1 MMTLWNKVFT
11 AFPYLDDIRFGI
23 DKGLIRVGSVRFE
36 GFIEIFV
43 VDVSIRRCNCL
54 SFVVAISTSSF
65 DLFSDKIRFLQ
76 PSVLV
81 VKDCKSVLLGVF
93 SQPIAVARS
102 RRKSQV
108 VFVVFNALCDNDV
121 CRCLFPTAFPIFFSG
136 FGGRQ
141 TIY

>member
-54 SFVVAISTSSF
+54 FFVVAISTSSF
-65 DLFSDKIRFLQ
+65 DLFSDKIRFLH
-76 PSVLV
+76 PL
-81 VKDCKSVLLGVF
+81 F
-93 SQPIAVARS
+93 SW
-102 RRKSQV
+102 
-108 VFVVFNALCDNDV
+108 
-121 CRCLFPTAFPIFFSG
+121 
-136 FGGRQ
+136 
-141 TIY
+141 

>member
-1 MMTLWNKVFT
+1 MHRSSLLVFFKIWFSNDIGKVVAMMTLWNKVFT
-11 AFPYLDDIRFGI
+11 TFPYLDDIRFGI
-23 DKGLIRVGSVRFE
+23 DKGLIRVGSVRFG

-81 VKDCKSVLLGVF
+81 VKDCKHVLLRLF
-93 SQPIAVARS
+93 HQPMFFRGS
-102 RRKSQV
+102 
-108 VFVVFNALCDNDV
+108 
-121 CRCLFPTAFPIFFSG
+121 FSG
-136 FGGRQ
+136 C
-141 TIY
+141 

>member
-11 AFPYLDDIRFGI
+11 TFPYLDDIRFGI

-65 DLFSDKIRFLQ
+65 DLFSDKIQFLQ
-76 PSVLV
+76 PSVSV
-81 VKDCKSVLLGVF
+81 VKDCKPVLLGVF
-93 SQPIAVARS
+93 PQPIAVARS
-102 RRKSQV
+102 RRK
-108 VFVVFNALCDNDV
+108 
-121 CRCLFPTAFPIFFSG
+121 
-136 FGGRQ
+136 
-141 TIY
+141 